1 MSQYNHITRIEDGY
15 FTVETVSGGCRL
27 PCFRDIEHLEAHRR
41 NWNVSKAYDCGD
53 YQTHNQEMT
62 QLAAYKLWQAH
73 LEGEK
78 T

>member
-1 MSQYNHITRIEDGY
+1 MSFNHITEIGDTH

-27 PCFRDIEHLEAHRR
+27 PRFKTVEQLEAHRR
-41 NWNVSKAYDCGD
+41 NWDVSKAYSCGQ